1 MLKPTFASRRNFLI
15 AVYAALTMAL
25 VLCAP
30 PSATAQDSHEAR
42 RKRAFELLDRS
53 KFDEARQLFEELS
66 REDPQDAPVMFGLG
80 FTTLATSKNIKDPV
94 ERRKA
99 RVRARQAL
107 VRAKELGLE
116 NELLDASI
124 SAIPPDGS
132 DNADLAFSRNPEADK
147 AMQEGEAL
155 FTRGELDAAIAA
167 YSRAFKLDPQIYE
180 APLFIGDM
188 YSRKKDFEK
197 AGEWFGKAIAI
208 DPNRETAY
216 RYWGDVLMAVG
227 RSDEARDKYIE
238 AVVAA
243 PYSRMA
249 WESGLIRWASQSG
262 VRLSHP
268 RIEVPADISS
278 NKPGE
283 VNITLDPKLLS
294 GKDDGSSAWLVY
306 SITRANWRTDKFA
319 KTFPKEKTYRHSLA
333 EESEALRMVVAS
345 VKADKKVKKLE
356 ESLANLVKLNDAG
369 LLEAYILLARADDGI
384 SQDYA
389 EYRKAN
395 RDKLR
400 KYLSEI
406 VAGQSN
412 QQGKF

>member
-1 MLKPTFASRRNFLI
+1 MHKSAFASRRNFLI
-15 AVYAALTMAL
+15 AYACLTVALM
-25 VLCAP
+25 LCAP
-30 PSATAQDSHEAR
+30 PSATAQDTHEAR
-42 RKRAFELLDRS
+42 RKRAFELLDQS
-53 KFDEARQLFEELS
+53 KFDEARELFEELS
-66 REDPQDAPVMFGLG
+66 KEDPKDAPVMFGLG

-99 RVRARQAL
+99 RVRARQSL
-107 VRAKELGLE
+107 IRAKELGLE
-116 NELLDASI
+116 NELLDAAI
-124 SAIPPDGS
+124 AAIPPDGG
-132 DNADLAFSRNPEADK
+132 DNKDMAFSKNPEADK
-147 AMQEGEAL
+147 AMQEGELL
-155 FTRGELDAAIAA
+155 FTRGDLDGAIAA
-167 YSRAFKLDPQIYE
+167 YTRAYNLDPQIYE

-188 YSRKKDFEK
+188 YSRKKDVEK
-197 AGEWFGKAIAI
+197 AGEWFSKAIAI

-216 RYWGDVLMAVG
+216 RYWGDILMIAG
-227 RSDEARDKYIE
+227 RTVEARDKYIE
-238 AVVAA
+238 AVIAA

-249 WESGLIRWASQSG
+249 WENGLIRWASQSG

-268 RIEVPADISS
+268 KIEVPADISS
-278 NKPGE
+278 SKPGE

-319 KTFPKEKTYRHSLA
+319 KTFPKEKDYRHSLA
-333 EESEALRMVVAS
+333 EEAEALRMVVSS
-345 VKADKKVKKLE
+345 VKADKKIKKLE
-356 ESLANLVKLNDAG
+356 ESLANLVKINDAG

-384 SQDYA
+384 AQDYA

-395 RDKLR
+395 KDKLR

-406 VAGQSN
+406 VAGSPN